1 MKKLFALLILTFLP
15 LFGAAAQS
23 IDVRLETR
31 GSFVAMP
38 DDSGFQGDYFNVRIN
53 GTINDN
59 FSYSFHHRLNKPLVD
74 SRFFNATDWAYIKFD
89 NGKWGVQ
96 AGKMQLEYG
105 SFEFDAP
112 PIDMYFSSEYYDHF
126 NGAFTFGLNLIRH
139 FKVGTLVAQVAQS
152 AFSES
157 VLGGLRSYS
166 LCYKG
171 SYGCYDWIHSVNS
184 FDIPDGS
191 ALANIV
197 LGNRF
202 TFGPARLEFDFI
214 HRSNFKTFRAFD
226 DITVITNASVSATK
240 WMDVV
245 AKFTYDC
252 NGGQDDP
259 LVAAG
264 QKFFYYGGGLEFFPM
279 KDSRDIRI
287 HCIYYDFRTPTFLA
301 GVTWKIHILTR

>member
-1 MKKLFALLILTFLP
+1 MKKLSALLILTFLP

-53 GTINDN
+53 GRFNDN

-74 SRFFNATDWAYIKFD
+74 KRLFSATDWAYVKFD

-105 SFEFDAP
+105 SFEFDAA
-112 PIDMYFSSEYYDHF
+112 PIDMYFSSEYYDNF
-126 NGAFTFGLNLIRH
+126 SGAFTFGLDVIRH
-139 FKVGTLVAQVAQS
+139 FKVGTLVAQIAQS

-157 VLGGLRSYS
+157 ALGGLHSYS

-184 FDIPDGS
+184 FEIPDGS

-202 TFGPARLEFDFI
+202 KFGPAKLELNLI
-214 HRSNFKTFRAFD
+214 HRANFNTWAWFD
-226 DITVITNASVSATK
+226 DFTVVADANVAATS
-240 WMDVV
+240 WMNVV
-245 AKFTYDC
+245 AKFTLD
-252 NGGQDDP
+252 NNRSQNDP
-259 LVAAG
+259 LVPSG
-264 QKFFYYGGGLEFFPM
+264 QKLVSYGAGLEFFPM

-287 HCIYYDFRTPTFLA
+287 HCVYYDFKSPTFLA